1 MGKKSMAVLLALAL
15 SLGALPVRAWAVWPA
30 AEATAVTS
38 GGDTPDSEALFA
50 GYAEDTVYT
59 SRQEAML
66 ARYGET
72 ALSGANLQ
80 IYNRLRTE
88 ITKVANG
95 SLDSSVFKI
104 DVSDLGVTASGGS
117 LRQVNTNLIFDA
129 LLADLPYELYW
140 YDKTS
145 GTQFSYGSGYNGVVS
160 SITFKM
166 AVAQNY
172 ALSTP
177 DGKKYYSYVPDPAKT
192 GAAAAAAE
200 NAQALADRC
209 ARMSDYDK
217 LVAYRDYICGQVSY
231 NDTAASS
238 SRYPYGDPWQ
248 MIYVFDN
255 NPSTDVVC
263 EGYAKAFKYL
273 CDISAFAN
281 KISCYTVSGYTSGAH
296 MWNIVRINDQSYLV
310 DITNGDTDD
319 GSTARLDALF
329 LAGTSGSVASGY
341 TIHMPRYSLGGGRY
355 VMAQD
360 IRYTYGDST
369 KRLYGADVLTLA
381 GSDYVP
387 SADPEPSTPVPSEF
401 IPSEDPVGEFT
412 DVLPGA
418 FYRDAVGWAVANEI
432 TTGTTPTKFSPDRT
446 CTHGEILTFLWRAD
460 GEKESSA
467 QPPIPMTGDEFY
479 SKAARWA
486 AEKGIIGADF
496 TPDAPCT
503 RLYAVYYIWQAF
515 ERPESS
521 GENPFS
527 DVPMDLSA
535 AEAVLWALE
544 AEVTTGATE
553 TTFSPG
559 KICSRGEIITFL
571 YRAYT

>member
-1 MGKKSMAVLLALAL
+1 MSVLLALAL
-15 SLGALPVRAWAVWPA
+15 SLGVLPVRAWAVWPA
-30 AEATAVTS
+30 AEVTAVTS
-38 GGDTPDSEALFA
+38 GGDALDSDALFA
-50 GYAEDTVYT
+50 SYAEHTVYT
-59 SRQEAML
+59 IRQEAMRI
-66 ARYGET
+66 RYGET

-88 ITKVANG
+88 ITKVAAG

-104 DVSDLGVTASGGS
+104 DTSDLGVTASGGS
-117 LRQVNTNLIFDA
+117 LRGVDTSLIFDA
-129 LLADLPYELYW
+129 LLADLPYDLYW
-140 YDKTS
+140 YDKTG
-145 GTQFSYGSGYNGVVS
+145 GTEISYGSGYSGVVL

-166 AVAQNY
+166 TVAQDY
-172 ALSTP
+172 ARFTA
-177 DGKKYYSYVPDPAKT
+177 DGKKYYSYAPDPAKT
-192 GAAAAAAE
+192 GAAAAAVE
-200 NAQALADRC
+200 NAQALVDRC
-209 ARMSDYDK
+209 AGMSDYDK
-217 LVAYRDYICGQVSY
+217 LAAYRDYICGQVSY

-273 CDISAFAN
+273 CDISTFAN

-296 MWNIVRINDQSYLV
+296 MWNIVRINNQSYLV

-319 GSTARLDALF
+319 GSSARLDALF
-329 LAGTSGSVASGY
+329 LAGASGSVASGY
-341 TIHMPRYSLGGGRY
+341 TIHIPQYSLGGGRN

-360 IRYTYGDST
+360 IRYTYGDSS

-387 SADPEPSTPVPSEF
+387 SADPDPSAPVPSESV
-401 IPSEDPVGEFT
+401 PSEEPVGEFA
-412 DVLPGA
+412 DVPPGA
-418 FYRDAVGWAVANEI
+418 FYYDAVDWAVANEI
-432 TTGTTPTKFSPDRT
+432 TTGTTPTKFSPGRT
-446 CTHGEILTFLWRAD
+446 CTHGEILTFLWRAE
-460 GEKESSA
+460 GEPESSA

-479 SKAARWA
+479 NKAARWA
-486 AEKGIIGADF
+486 AERGIIGADF
-496 TPDAPCT
+496 TPDALCT

-515 ERPESS
+515 DRPESS

-535 AEAVLWALE
+535 AEAVEAVLWALE
-544 AEVTTGATE
+544 AGVTTGATE
-553 TTFSPG
+553 TTFNPG